1 MDHIIFEIKFRI
13 TGMNWQKCNSIFKNQ
28 AFTYAI
34 EGHTKGQLISECP
47 MVSSNLLKET
57 IEIFSRIPALA
68 LKKRLNKKN
77 KGTLYR

>member
-34 EGHTKGQLISECP
+34 EEHTKGQLISECP

-57 IEIFSRIPALA
+57 IEIFFENFCPS
-68 LKKRLNKKN
+68 LKKEVK
-77 KGTLYR
+77 